1 MTPISEPTPDG
12 RPPSEA
18 RVNRILKS
26 FEHTVVLL
34 LMVFLMVVVALTT
47 LELGWLVVRDV
58 SSVNGLLLLDVDEM
72 FELFGFFL
80 LVLIGMELLVTLKAF
95 LYDKVIHVE
104 VVLEVSLI
112 AAAQKIIIMNTSQIG
127 AANLLS
133 LAVLVLALA
142 AAFWVVRTARRMPST
157 RAN

>member
-1 MTPISEPTPDG
+1 MTPTSEPTPNI
-12 RPPSEA
+12 RPPGEE
-18 RVNRILKS
+18 RVTRILKS

-47 LELGWLVVRDV
+47 LELGWLVVRDIG
-58 SSVNGLLLLDVDEM
+58 SVNGRLLLDVDEM

-95 LYDKVIHVE
+95 LYEKVIHVE

-112 AAAQKIIIMNTSQIG
+112 AAAQKIIVMNTSQLG
-127 AANLLS
+127 AVSLLS
-133 LAVLVLALA
+133 MAVLVLALA
-142 AAFWVVRTARRMPST
+142 VAFWVVRAARRMQSM